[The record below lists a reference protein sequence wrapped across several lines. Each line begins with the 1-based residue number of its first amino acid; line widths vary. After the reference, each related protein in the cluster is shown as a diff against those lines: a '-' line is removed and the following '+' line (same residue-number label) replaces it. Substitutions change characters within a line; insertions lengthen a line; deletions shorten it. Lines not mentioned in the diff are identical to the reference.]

1 MKIDC
6 RGKFEELAL
15 INCKPYDVAHQ
26 IFEQIKFT
34 LNNRHTHYKLYS
46 YSTAFVV
53 PLFKYANRRDSVIA
67 IKQFNLNSVSLRYIG
82 NYYQWIRGFYDGDD
96 DRGYLTELEGS
107 YSIKDIF
114 QYVDSFDKENERC
127 LEYYLM
133 NLQEKMTKERDN
145 QLDLA
150 DLDTIDCI
158 YMTGFTID
166 MFKLDNRLFN
176 RYLKMHSNN
185 FTGIKRGASYCKDHE
200 VISTI
205 SGREYEGGRKYIRGN
220 KLVEMLR
227 CIGFCIVYLERHKVP
242 IYPEQYIANSNI
254 IHEESL
260 KEYYDHFH
268 PLEDLYRYIF
278 EGSKISWKSTY
289 GDINLNK
296 EISMEIYT
304 TRWGHYDNYRI
315 KRTLDG
321 WGISGLHSGN
331 VKCAKDGEGALT
343 DLLKHDS
350 VCYPEEGLKYA
361 MELLWNEADSTE
373 MKMEELRRKISD
385 IAEWINE
392 VEKVTHQYQPE
403 WCNYY

>member
-1 MKIDC
+1 MNMNISDRARIRTLKIKITHAVIEGASVGSDFTIDEIKKQFYFKDSDLKNYLPKLFEKQNLNIVSETFKLKEIILKDIELYVENYNDVLNEKLTDLEFNLKTVYLKMKDYYENNNDDSEVLQRLI
-6 RGKFEELAL
+6 EEG
-15 INCKPYDVAHQ
+15 
-26 IFEQIKFT
+26 T
-34 LNNRHTHYKLYS
+34 G
-46 YSTAFVV
+46 
-53 PLFKYANRRDSVIA
+53 IA
-67 IKQFNLNSVSLRYIG
+67 IKLH
-82 NYYQWIRGFYDGDD
+82 W
-96 DRGYLTELEGS
+96 
-107 YSIKDIF
+107 
-114 QYVDSFDKENERC
+114 
-127 LEYYLM
+127 
-133 NLQEKMTKERDN
+133 
-145 QLDLA
+145 
-150 DLDTIDCI
+150 
-158 YMTGFTID
+158 
-166 MFKLDNRLFN
+166 
-176 RYLKMHSNN
+176 
-185 FTGIKRGASYCKDHE
+185 
-200 VISTI
+200 
-205 SGREYEGGRKYIRGN
+205 KY
-220 KLVEMLR
+220 
-227 CIGFCIVYLERHKVP
+227 VP
-242 IYPEQYIANSNI
+242 IYPEQYIINSNI
-254 IHEESL
+254 IPEESL

-278 EGSKISWKSTY
+278 EESKISWKSTY

-403 WCNYY
+403 WCGYY